1 MTNRSCLQIMLCKRL
16 LVYEGLFMAE
26 LFRHQRTEAGIEL
39 TLEEEAR
46 VKAAGVDVFK
56 LQEEIAKEKAH
67 ECDERSSAHDPDC
80 SLEASDYGEENSFLC
95 SRLLQTSTGKQSPCA
110 DRTIPTAC
118 AEMLLQRL
126 RPHLDADTTPDF
138 TQEL

>member
-1 MTNRSCLQIMLCKRL
+1 
-16 LVYEGLFMAE
+16 MAE
-26 LFRHQRTEAGIEL
+26 LFRYQRTEAGIEL

-46 VKAAGVDVFK
+46 AQAAGVDIFE
-56 LQEEIAKEKAH
+56 LQKEIAKEKAR

-95 SRLLQTSTGKQSPCA
+95 PRIIQRGDVHHSLCA

-118 AEMLLQRL
+118 AEMLLQKL
-126 RPHLDADTTPDF
+126 RPYLDTDTPVEF
-138 TQEL
+138 THEL